1 MVCLWSVAAL
11 PLRAETLSE
20 LLARV
25 DRSAETFRGMT
36 ANLRRINYTA
46 VIKDTSEDKGVIA
59 IKLNKSREMQLR
71 IDFTVPDEKTWA
83 FRGHKAELFIPKIN
97 TVQEYDLG
105 KHGHLVDQFLL
116 LGFGSGSKALSRS
129 YTLSL
134 GGEETVDNQKT
145 SKLVL
150 IPKSADALEHLK
162 KVEIWFPLTSGYPIE
177 QKFYLGSGDYVEVHY
192 TGAKLEPNLSD
203 AAVRLTLP
211 PGVKREY
218 PQK

>member
-1 MVCLWSVAAL
+1 MVCLWSLAGL
-11 PLRAETLSE
+11 PLRAESLPD

-25 DRSAETFRGMT
+25 DKSAAAFRGMT
-36 ANLRRINYTA
+36 AKLRRINYTA

-71 IDFTVPDEKTWA
+71 IDFNSPDEKTWA
-83 FRGHKAELFIPKIN
+83 FRGRKAELFIPKIN

-105 KHGHLVDQFLL
+105 KHGKLVDQFLL
-116 LGFGSGSKALSRS
+116 LGFGSNSKDLAKS
-129 YTLSL
+129 YTLSP
-134 GGEETVDNQKT
+134 GGEETVEGQQT

-150 IPKSADALEHLK
+150 VPKSAEAQEHLK
-162 KVEIWFPLTSGYPIE
+162 KVEIWFPLTSGYPVQ
-177 QKFYLGSGDYVEVHY
+177 QKFYLGSGDYMEVHY
-192 TGAKLEPNLSD
+192 TDAKLDPNLSD